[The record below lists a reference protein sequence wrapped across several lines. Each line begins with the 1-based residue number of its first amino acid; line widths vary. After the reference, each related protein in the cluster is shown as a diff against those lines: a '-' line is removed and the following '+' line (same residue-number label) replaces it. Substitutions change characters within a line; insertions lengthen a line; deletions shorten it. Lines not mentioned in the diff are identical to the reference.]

1 MNVKPYEVVSR
12 ECAERANKTEWGTL
26 AAALGELLYN
36 ADTYPARIGADGV
49 WHLGGKPTA
58 EDAAVRKFASPAEVY
73 VSQHDVVRRLGLAG
87 SSDAYV
93 DVRKLLRLLM
103 SRCEIEA
110 VREVTR

>member
-12 ECAERANKTEWGTL
+12 ECAKRANKTEWGAL

-36 ADTYPARIGADGV
+36 ADTYPARTDGDGG
-49 WHLGGKPTA
+49 WHLGGKLTR
-58 EDAAVRKFASPAEVY
+58 EDSSIRKFASSAEVY

-87 SSDAYV
+87 SSDAYA
-93 DVRKLLRLLM
+93 DVKKLLRLLM
-103 SRCEIEA
+103 TKCEIEA